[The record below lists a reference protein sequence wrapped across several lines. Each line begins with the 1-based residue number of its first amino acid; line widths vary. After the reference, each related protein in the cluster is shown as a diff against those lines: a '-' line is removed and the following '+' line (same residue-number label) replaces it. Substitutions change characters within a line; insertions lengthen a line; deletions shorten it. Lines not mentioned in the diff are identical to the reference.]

1 MNFNNRK
8 TQKMISTIIIII
20 LVGVMIIPTVLT
32 AIMGMM

>member
-20 LVGVMIIPTVLT
+20 LVGVMVIPTVLT